1 MEPTETLRGELRLK
15 LGEPSE
21 TEGSLFSDA
30 DLNIMLTNSKN
41 ILRATVAGWESK
53 LAHFSGLVD
62 VTDGAASRKLSQA
75 YENALAML
83 KYYKGKADSGPDSSS
98 RVRTRVGRIIR
109 RD

>member
-1 MEPTETLRGELRLK
+1 MSPTDDLRRELRLK

-21 TEGSLFSDA
+21 ADGSLFTDA
-30 DLNIMLTNSKN
+30 DLNNMLTNSKN
-41 ILRATVAGWESK
+41 ILRATVAGWEAK
-53 LAHFSGLVD
+53 LAHFAGLVD

-83 KYYKGKADSGPDSSS
+83 KYYKGKADGGPESSS
-98 RVRTRVGRIIR
+98 RVRTRVGKIIR